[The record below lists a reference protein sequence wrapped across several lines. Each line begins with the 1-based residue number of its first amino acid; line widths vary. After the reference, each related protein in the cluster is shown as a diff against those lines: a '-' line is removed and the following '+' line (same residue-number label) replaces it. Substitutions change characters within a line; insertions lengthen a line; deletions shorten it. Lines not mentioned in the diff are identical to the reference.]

1 MLLSL
6 WLNNYVPMLLTRL
19 PWSILDL
26 HAFFLLLPAAPKQ
39 FFSFKIEAKFPPTL
53 SPFSSLFALSV
64 KGQSLVR
71 LPVPIA
77 VPAPSVLQLGS
88 WYAILALLEQY
99 LRQLAQLHALDVV
112 QEDSLS

>member
-1 MLLSL
+1 MRSSFFFRRLQSSFSHSKSRQSFHQLS
-6 WLNNYVPMLLTRL
+6 
-19 PWSILDL
+19 
-26 HAFFLLLPAAPKQ
+26 
-39 FFSFKIEAKFPPTL
+39 L

-64 KGQSLVR
+64 KRQSLVR
-71 LPVPIA
+71 LPVPIS
-77 VPAPSVLQLGS
+77 VSAPSVLQLGS